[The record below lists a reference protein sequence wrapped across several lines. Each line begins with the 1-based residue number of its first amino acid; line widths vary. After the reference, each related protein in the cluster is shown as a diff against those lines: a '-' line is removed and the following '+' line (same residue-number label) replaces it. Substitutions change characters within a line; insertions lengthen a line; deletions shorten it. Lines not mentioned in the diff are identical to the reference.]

1 MRKSLPIL
9 LVLIL
14 LLSAAS
20 CRQYQYPYWPP
31 IHDNNEETEK
41 IAPEELIRKANMPA
55 VYEIIGD
62 VLKGREV
69 KGMNLVSFRDVT
81 SAGSSVI
88 SARAA
93 SEYEAVIS
101 FNGYEA
107 DNSVFISGS
116 MTFRFTGTDLSVSSY
131 YSVTEK
137 EKSLTFSYESNDYDV
152 SISMSESVPL
162 SGFTVKKTQSGSF
175 VLKGGTLPSP
185 SGSSI
190 EITVDD
196 NAPITPDDIGSEDSR
211 FESGNGTAD
220 DPFVITNETQFGYIA
235 DYADRMNGGQEFYF
249 KVTQDLDF
257 SDIDYEINIPILRG
271 AIDFNNNSLKG
282 CDKEDFANSN
292 IFGNLIGTISN
303 LNYSPVEAIA
313 LTSNVNQN
321 ADPDDISM
329 FENVTVNGTFKD
341 VPHNFSLYMKWM
353 YGSTLKF
360 NKCVSNA
367 DYYGSNYAAVFVG
380 GAVHRTTKLLEFVDC
395 TNNGDMYREYSGLL
409 VGNAYGPNFYLQN
422 ERQLVVKN
430 VVNNGT
436 INGTKSVGA
445 YCGIVNSN
453 LTTAEFN
460 SSVSPLIKGTGTI
473 ESENS
478 KLTAVYDKDFT
489 TLTISGF
496 SNDVSKLVAVGSIYA
511 VLETNVDRYTQLT
524 EFKAE
529 KVASGNSVDIELPAL
544 YVVDSY
550 YAAAHKGTPGTDS
563 NGNDIFTPEGASY
576 HYYYVPKM
584 NEYQDETVTDGPKVG
599 GENGYSTLTYEVLAY
614 DQNERLLASVA
625 VANPDEPHSPSGN

>member
-81 SAGSSVI
+81 PAGSSVI

-107 DNSVFISGS
+107 DNSVFIFGS
-116 MTFRFTGTDLSVSSY
+116 MTFRFFTETDLSVSRY
-131 YSVTEK
+131 YSVM

-152 SISMSESVPL
+152 SISMSEPVPL
-162 SGFTVKKTQSGSF
+162 SGFTVHETQSGSF
-175 VLKGGTLPSP
+175 VLKGGDTFPSP

-282 CDKEDFANSN
+282 CDKEDFANSY

-341 VPHNFSLYMKWM
+341 VPHNFSLYMEWM

-360 NKCVSNA
+360 NNCVSNA
-367 DYYGSNYAAVFVG
+367 NYYGSNYAAVFVG

-409 VGNAYGPNFYLQN
+409 VGNAYGPNFALQN
-422 ERQLVVKN
+422 ESQLVVEN

-436 INGTKSVGA
+436 LYGTKSAEA

-460 SSVSPLIKGTGTI
+460 SSVSPLIRGTGII
-473 ESENS
+473 ESANS
-478 KLTAVYDKDFT
+478 NLKADYDEDFT

-496 SNDVSKLVAVGSIYA
+496 SNDVSRLVAVGSIYA
-511 VLETNVDRYTQLT
+511 VLRTNVDRYTLLT

-529 KVASGNSVDIELPAL
+529 TTASGTSVDIELPAL

-550 YAAAHKGTPGTDS
+550 YAAAHKGKEGTS
-563 NGNDIFTPEGASY
+563 NGNDIFTPEGEDY
-576 HYYYVPKM
+576 YYYYVPKM
-584 NEYQDETVTDGPKVG
+584 NEYHDETVTEGPRVG

-614 DQNERLLASVA
+614 DQNGRLLASVA
-625 VANPDEPHSPSGN
+625 VANPNEPHSPSGN

>member
-81 SAGSSVI
+81 PAGSSVI

-107 DNSVFISGS
+107 DNSVFIFGS

-137 EKSLTFSYESNDYDV
+137 SLTFSYESNDYDV
-152 SISMSESVPL
+152 SISMSEPVPL
-162 SGFTVKKTQSGSF
+162 SGFTVQETQSGSF
-175 VLKGGTLPSP
+175 VLKGDTLPSP

-249 KVTQDLDF
+249 EVTQDLDF

-271 AIDFNNNSLKG
+271 AIDFNNKSLEG
-282 CDKEDFANSN
+282 CDEGDFANSY

-303 LNYSPVEAIA
+303 LNYSPDEAIA
-313 LTSNVNQN
+313 LTLNVNQN
-321 ADPDDISM
+321 ADYDDISM
-329 FENVTVNGTFKD
+329 FENVTVNGTFND
-341 VPHNFSLYMKWM
+341 VPHNFSLYMAWM

-360 NKCVSNA
+360 NNCVSNA
-367 DYYGSNYAAVFVG
+367 NYYGSNYAAVFVG
-380 GAVHRTTKLLEFVDC
+380 GAVHKDTKLLEFVNC

-409 VGNAYGPNFYLQN
+409 VGNAYGPNFALQN
-422 ERQLVVKN
+422 ESHLVVEN

-436 INGTKSVGA
+436 LYGTKSAGA

-460 SSVSPLIKGTGTI
+460 SFVSPLIKGTGTI
-473 ESENS
+473 GSANS
-478 KLTAVYDKDFT
+478 NLTADYDADFT
-489 TLTISGF
+489 TLKISGF
-496 SNDVSKLVAVGSIYA
+496 SSDVSKLVAVGSIYA
-511 VLETNVDRYTQLT
+511 VLYTNVDRYTQLT

-529 KVASGNSVDIELPAL
+529 KAASGNSVDIELPAL

-550 YAAAHKGTPGTDS
+550 YATAHKGKVSTDS
-563 NGNDIFTPEGASY
+563 NGNDIFIPEGASY

-584 NEYQDETVTDGPKVG
+584 NEYHDETVTDGPRVG

-614 DQNERLLASVA
+614 DQNGRLLASVA
-625 VANPDEPHSPSGN
+625 VANPTEPISPSGN